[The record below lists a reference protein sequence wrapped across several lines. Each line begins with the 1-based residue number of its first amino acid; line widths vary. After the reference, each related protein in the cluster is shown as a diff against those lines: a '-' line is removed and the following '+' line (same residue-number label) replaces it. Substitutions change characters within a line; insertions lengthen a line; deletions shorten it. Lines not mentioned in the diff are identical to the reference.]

1 MFNIAKAVLAHKALP
16 TKTLGMLSVAFALT
30 GCISASAGS
39 DGRYTMP
46 TGNAPVIN
54 NETPYSSAL
63 RCVATRIHN
72 DSQTLRIAVGNIKD
86 YTGKEEADGSG
97 RKLTQG
103 AALMAM
109 SALGKAGVPLV
120 ERYDT
125 AITELEL
132 KYTNNKLIGDG
143 AQMNADGSSEGTSDY
158 RKIFAGEIRGS
169 DYYLVGGIT
178 ELNFNI
184 RSGGVDGAVSSP
196 DAMGW
201 GVSAGGKIYVMN
213 IGLDLRLVNSRTLE
227 VVDFVS
233 YQKQIV
239 GHEVSA
245 GVFDFLGGNLFQI
258 GAGES
263 AQEPLQLAVRAVL
276 ERAVLKML
284 VPLYHVNPSDCGS
297 KIAGSKSD
305 PMGTIDY
312 RQSNPS
318 GAASPSTPSRS
329 AYVAPAAQQQT
340 YAQPYSQVAP
350 QAAAPAPAYQA
361 APVKAADTSPYGY
374 YSEVDNSGL
383 RGNVN

>member
-1 MFNIAKAVLAHKALP
+1 MFATVKSISAHKGLAAR
-16 TKTLGMLSVAFALT
+16 TLGLLSIAFALT
-30 GCISASAGS
+30 GCITPSAGS
-39 DGRYTMP
+39 NGQYTAP
-46 TGNAPVIN
+46 VGDAPVIS

-63 RCVATRIHN
+63 RCLASHIPS
-72 DSQTLRIAVGNIKD
+72 DIQASRIAVGNIRD

-103 AALMAM
+103 ASLMAM

-125 AITELEL
+125 SVTELEL
-132 KYTNNKLIGDG
+132 KYTNNKLIGD
-143 AQMNADGSSEGTSDY
+143 AQPNGDY

-184 RSGGVDGAVSSP
+184 RSGGVSASVASSS
-196 DAMGW
+196 DQGW
-201 GVSAGGKIYVMN
+201 GANAGGKLYVMN

-245 GVFDFLGGNLFQI
+245 GVFDFLGGNLFDV

-263 AQEPLQLAVRAVL
+263 AMEPIQLAVRSVV

-284 VPLYHVNPSDCGS
+284 VPLYHVDPSQCAKFGA
-297 KIAGSKSD
+297 KGD
-305 PMGTIDY
+305 PMGKIDY
-312 RQSNPS
+312 RQTNPDAVDHRPVRDDAPREAK
-318 GAASPSTPSRS
+318 AAMP
-329 AYVAPAAQQQT
+329 
-340 YAQPYSQVAP
+340 
-350 QAAAPAPAYQA
+350 A
-361 APVKAADTSPYGY
+361 APVRKKAQADESPYAY
-374 YSEVDNSGL
+374 YSPIDNSAGL
-383 RGNVN
+383 RGQVN